1 MADQSL
7 LSFKCPSCG
16 APLTYDT
23 DAGDFNCS
31 YCDSH
36 FDFETVKNA
45 DVNAEQPFD
54 WGDYNQNVSQEVLE
68 GTVSYVC
75 KSCGAEIV
83 ADATTAATRCPYCDN
98 VVLME
103 PNLSG
108 FIKPNGVIPFQIDQ
122 KGLAD
127 RIKAFCKGK
136 WLLPGNF
143 VTENK
148 IKEIQGIYVPFWL
161 FDCGCDGNVTYE
173 TTKLRHWSDS
183 SYNYTETSYYYA
195 TVDGAMS
202 FARVPVDGSVKMDD
216 ALMDSLEPFDYS
228 KLVDF
233 APGYLSG
240 FLADRF
246 DVNVEASL
254 PRADARVKQSVDNVF
269 RRKLTEF
276 NSVTRMASNLKLT
289 DPSVK
294 YVLLPVYLIT
304 SKYAGKPY
312 QFAGNGQTG
321 KVIGS
326 LPVSKGKFWAFL
338 LGFGALFSAI
348 AFVIAWLLQL

>member
-1 MADQSL
+1 MAENNL

-16 APLTYDT
+16 APLTFDS
-23 DAGDFNCS
+23 DHGDFLCS

-45 DVNAEQPFD
+45 DVNAEAPFD
-54 WGDYNQNVSQEVLE
+54 WGNYNENVSHEVLE

-75 KSCGAEIV
+75 QSCGAEIV

-122 KGLAD
+122 AGLAE

-136 WLLPGNF
+136 WLLPKNF
-143 VTENK
+143 ITTNK
-148 IKEIQGIYVPFWL
+148 IKEIQGVYVPFWL
-161 FDCGCDGNVTYE
+161 FDCTCDGNTTYE

-183 SYNYTETSYYYA
+183 SYNYTETSYFYA
-195 TVDGAMS
+195 TVDGVMS
-202 FARVPVDGSVKMDD
+202 FTRIPVDGSVKMDD
-216 ALMDSLEPFDYS
+216 ALMDSLEPFDY
-228 KLVDF
+228 KQLVEF

-240 FLADRF
+240 YLADRF
-246 DVNVEASL
+246 DVNAESSL
-254 PRADARVKQSVDNVF
+254 PRADARVRQSVDHVF
-269 RRKLTEF
+269 RRSLKEF
-276 NSVTRMASNLKLT
+276 HSVRPLASNLKLD
-289 DPSVK
+289 DPSVQ

-304 SKYAGKPY
+304 SKYAGKAY
-312 QFAGNGQTG
+312 QFAVNGQTG

-326 LPVSKGKFWAFL
+326 LPISKGRFWGLL
-338 LGFGALFSAI
+338 LGLGSLLS
-348 AFVIAWLLQL
+348 VIAVLIAWFLQ

>member
-1 MADQSL
+1 MAEKEL

-16 APLTYDT
+16 APLTYDS
-23 DAGDFNCS
+23 DSSDFACS

-45 DVNAEQPFD
+45 DVNAEKPFD
-54 WGDYNQNVSQEVLE
+54 WGDYNKNVSTEELE

-75 KSCGAEIV
+75 QSCGAEIV

-103 PNLSG
+103 PNLTG
-108 FIKPNGVIPFQIDQ
+108 FVKPNGVIPFKIDQ

-136 WLLPGNF
+136 WLLPKNF
-143 VTENK
+143 VTANK
-148 IKEIQGIYVPFWL
+148 IKEVQGVYVPFWL
-161 FDCGCDGNVTYE
+161 FDCTCDGDATYE
-173 TTKLRHWSDS
+173 TTRVRHWSDS

-195 TVDGAMS
+195 TIDGSMS
-202 FARVPVDGSVKMDD
+202 FSRIPVDGSVKMDD

-228 KLVDF
+228 QLVEF

-240 FLADRF
+240 YLADRF
-246 DVNVEASL
+246 DVNAESSL
-254 PRADARVKQSVDNVF
+254 PRADARVRQSVDQVY
-269 RRKLTEF
+269 RGQLSEF
-276 NSVTRMASNLKLT
+276 TSVMRVASNLKLT
-289 DPSVK
+289 DPAVK

-304 SKYAGKPY
+304 SKYAGKNY
-312 QFAGNGQTG
+312 SFAVNGQTG

-326 LPVSKGKFWAFL
+326 LPVSKGKFWSFL
-338 LGFGALFSAI
+338 LGFSALFSAI
-348 AFVIAWLLQL
+348 AYLIAWWLQL